1 MAIAEISVVP
11 IGTGSPSLSGYVAEC
26 VKALK
31 DSGITHSLTPMGTVI
46 EGSLDEILDAIRMLH
61 RVTINQGAARV
72 YTRVAIDDRR
82 DKDSTAGGKIESVRS
97 RLAST

>member
-11 IGTGSPSLSGYVAEC
+11 LGTGSPSLSGYVAEC
-26 VKALK
+26 VRALK
-31 DSGITHSLTPMGTVI
+31 DSGVTYTLTPMGTII
-46 EGSLDEILDAIRMLH
+46 EGSLDEILDVVRMLH
-61 RVTINQGAARV
+61 RVTINQGAVRV

-82 DKDSTAGGKIESVRS
+82 DKDSTAEGKLESVRS

>member
-11 IGTGSPSLSGYVAEC
+11 VGTGSPSLSGYVAEC

-31 DSGITHSLTPMGTVI
+31 DSGVIYTLTPMGTVI
-46 EGSLDEILDAIRMLH
+46 EGSLDEILDVVRMLH

-72 YTRVAIDDRR
+72 EV
-82 DKDSTAGGKIESVRS
+82 VRYWWTHS
-97 RLAST
+97 